1 MRALVHSIS
10 GVLMA
15 VFTIDTIKVNTLIV
29 PLLHTSENQSLKCLK
44 VLRVSHSAIDNVASV
59 AHMEHLVF
67 SILFLEWS
75 NVLSYVHVEAVSE
88 VFSKLMV
95 TCVLSILFSLYTT

>member
-15 VFTIDTIKVNTLIV
+15 VFTIDTIKVNTLIE
-29 PLLHTSENQSLKCLK
+29 PFIHTSENQSLKSLK
-44 VLRVSHSAIDNVASV
+44 VLRVSHTDILNVASV

-67 SILFLEWS
+67 SILLLKGS
-75 NVLSYVHVEAVSE
+75 DRLTNVHMEAVSE
-88 VFSKLMV
+88 VLSKLV
-95 TCVLSILFSLYTT
+95 ISGVLSILFSLYTT